1 MSHANVLQGRLYRL
15 YERYVG
21 EPDSQK
27 DVYGYWLFVTGY
39 LVSFAGVGI
48 FLTGLPN
55 AGGSVNVFYWRM
67 SVTLAALGLPLAML
81 GIVLLLPVR
90 WRAVQVTLGG
100 AGLSVLG
107 VLAFQFAYPQH
118 WRSGA
123 NYTSEIV
130 ALYTVGIAVIAGVA
144 VLVPVVT
151 GKQGMFVEDELLNLA
166 DQPPVLIGDSTTGTL
181 FSVFRKTDKDWTWR
195 AIQQDAVADSTR
207 TTESR
212 ATARESVEEVREL
225 VGKAGMLEI
234 TTAAFRLYE
243 DDGQWRWV
251 LMQEDGGVVAESGT
265 VYSARDGVEDSVSFT
280 KDTGPSAPI
289 IDIDGAAI
297 DYYREGDEWHWRVI
311 DENRQS
317 LAGDVAAHPD
327 KESATAAVEDLQS
340 LVPDARVLALD
351 DVGAELYEDDD
362 QWRWRVV
369 DSGDRELATSGTT
382 FSERRLAEASAD
394 GFFEDI
400 GDATVVEKGRA
411 GFEVFSEANRWDWR
425 LVDSTEEI
433 VARNTESADSSGALV
448 HRASNIANTAATADV
463 VSIEAGDYEIYPGET
478 GWHWRFVTAD
488 RTIVAD
494 REGGYETPDEAR
506 EIIQAV
512 RSQASEADL
521 LEFESSAFQQYKT
534 DDDQWRWRLID
545 EGGAVLADSGQSYE
559 SKAGAGQAMQTLKE
573 KAPDAEILEIETA
586 AFELVRTD
594 DDQWRWR
601 LIDEGGNL
609 IAEGAST
616 HPSRQAARQAMDL
629 LVDLSPDADVRE
641 MADPVF
647 QLYTDDGEWAW
658 RYVTVEN
665 ETIADGTETR
675 GTRDDAAAH
684 VEEVRTA
691 AVNAPVNVLETY
703 AIELAATDSWS
714 WRVFDPSRAV
724 VATGTRQ
731 YSDRDGA
738 LRDIDTLRANADSAP
753 IFEIDG
759 AAIRLTHHNDGFGW
773 VLIDRERNSYARS
786 PAQYDTRAAVLDAIE
801 RLKELVPD
809 AHTIDF
815 GDAGFELFEDDDG
828 WRWRLLDQ
836 NEQIVATGATP
847 FETQAEAKDR
857 IETVRDFV
865 ATASVLEIDDPTFEL
880 NYQNDGWIWRLVDGN
895 GNSLA
900 QSIEVYP
907 TRQEARAAMQTLK
920 DQAPDGHV
928 TVAQ

>member
-1 MSHANVLQGRLYRL
+1 MSGGRLFRL

-21 EPDSQK
+21 EPDSEK

-55 AGGSVNVFYWRM
+55 AGGSVNVFYWRL

-100 AGLSVLG
+100 AGLSLLG
-107 VLAFQFAYPQH
+107 VLVFEWAYPQH
-118 WRSGA
+118 WRTGA

-130 ALYTVGIAVIAGVA
+130 ALYTVGIAIIAGVA

-166 DQPPVLIGDSTTGTL
+166 DQPPVLIGESTTGTL
-181 FSVFRKTDKDWTWR
+181 FSVFRTPQKDWTWR

-207 TTESR
+207 TTGSR

-225 VGKAGMLEI
+225 VGRAGMLEI

-265 VYSARDGVEDSVSFT
+265 VYSGRDGVEDSVSFT

-297 DYYREGDEWHWRVI
+297 DYYREGDDWHWRII
-311 DENRQS
+311 DEDRRP
-317 LAGDVAAHPD
+317 LAGNVDAHADRP
-327 KESATAAVEDLQS
+327 SATTAVDDFQS

-362 QWRWRVV
+362 EWRWRVV
-369 DSGDRELATSGTT
+369 DADDRELATSGTT
-382 FSERRLAEASAD
+382 FAERRLAEASAD
-394 GFFEDI
+394 GFFEGI
-400 GDATVVEKGRA
+400 GDATVVEKGQA
-411 GFEVFSEANRWDWR
+411 GFEVFSEGNRWDWR
-425 LVDSTEEI
+425 LVDDTEEV
-433 VARNTESADSSGALV
+433 VARNHESADDSSTLV
-448 HRASNIANTAATADV
+448 QRAETISRTAADADV
-463 VSIEAGDYEIYPGET
+463 VSIEAGDYEIYPGRD

-488 RTIVAD
+488 RTVVAD
-494 REGGYETPDEAR
+494 REGGYETPEEAR
-506 EIIQAV
+506 AIIETV

-534 DDDQWRWRLID
+534 DDDEWRWRLID

-559 SKAGAGQAMQTLKE
+559 SKAGAGEAMQTLKE

-594 DDQWRWR
+594 DDKWRWR

-609 IAEGAST
+609 IAEGASK
-616 HPSRQAARQAMDL
+616 HASRQAARQAMDL
-629 LVDLSPDADVRE
+629 LVDLSPDAAVRE
-641 MADPVF
+641 MADPIY
-647 QLYTDDGEWAW
+647 QLYTDDGDWAW
-658 RYVTVEN
+658 RYVTVGN
-665 ETIADGTETR
+665 DIVADGVETR
-675 GTRDDAAAH
+675 GTRDDAESH
-684 VEEVRTA
+684 VEEVRSA
-691 AVNAPVNVLETY
+691 AVGAPVDVLETY
-703 AIELAATDSWS
+703 AIELATADAWS

-724 VATGTRQ
+724 VASGTRQ
-731 YSDRDGA
+731 YPDRDA
-738 LRDIDTLRANADSAP
+738 AVRDIETLRANADSAP
-753 IFEIDG
+753 IFEIDES
-759 AAIRLTHHNDGFGW
+759 AIRLTHHDDGFGW
-773 VLIDRERNSYARS
+773 VLIDRERNTYAQSSTR
-786 PAQYDTRAAVLDAIE
+786 YETRATTLDAIE

-828 WRWRLLDQ
+828 WRWRLLD
-836 NEQIVATGATP
+836 EAERVVATGATP
-847 FETQAEAKDR
+847 FETQTEAKDR

-900 QSIEVYP
+900 QSTEVYP

-920 DQAPDGHV
+920 EQAPEGHV